1 MIDINAMSDINAVI
15 DINAMNNINLDFT
28 PWPTELQKE
37 YRTKGYWS
45 DKPLGDLLAQSA
57 AAAGERSAIIAGDKR
72 WSYRQLDER
81 ANQLAAGLLASGL
94 QPGARVVVHLPN
106 CGELFEVLFA
116 LFRIGV
122 APILALPSHRFA
134 EISYFCS
141 FAEVDA
147 YITCANNNGFDHR
160 ELARQLRQNHIIERV
175 FIANNSVNDSVS
187 EFAAGDAEEFCAL
200 DSLYQTPVDLPNV
213 NASDVAL
220 YQLSGGTTGVPKLI
234 PRTHNDYYYSVRASA
249 LICGLKHSSVYLAVL
264 PVVHNFPMSSPGA
277 LGVLWAGGT
286 LVLAESGA
294 PDLVFPLIEQHK
306 VTITAMVPP
315 LALTWLTACEN
326 RQKTGNA
333 PKLNSLEVIQ
343 VGGAK
348 FCETAARRIKPILG
362 CKLQQVFGMAEGLVN
377 YTRLNDDH
385 EIIMSTQGRA
395 ISTHDEIRIV
405 DDEDRLVTPGE
416 TGHLL
421 TRGPY
426 TIRGYFRAAEHNA
439 KAFTADG
446 FYRTGDLVRM
456 TEQGYLVVEGRAKD
470 QINRGGEKIAAEEI
484 ENLLL
489 SHPQVQ
495 DAALVAMPD
504 PFLGERSCAFVTL
517 RTACNQQPLKSNELI
532 KASDLQRF
540 LRECNLAAFKI
551 PDRIEFISSLPQTRL
566 GKVDKKY
573 LREWISEKLERANQL
588 KI

>member
-1 MIDINAMSDINAVI
+1 MSLPP
-15 DINAMNNINLDFT
+15 LDFT
-28 PWPTELQKE
+28 PWPEHLQHA
-37 YRTKGYWS
+37 YRAAGYWT
-45 DKPLGDLLAQSA
+45 DEPLGQLLAQHTATA
-57 AAAGERSAIIAGDKR
+57 AEHCAIIAGEKR
-72 WSYRQLDER
+72 WSYGQLDEQ
-81 ANQLAAGLLASGL
+81 ANQLAAGFINQGL
-94 QPGARVVVHLPN
+94 RPGARVVVHLPN
-106 CGELFEVLFA
+106 CGELFSVLFA

-122 APILALPSHRFA
+122 APVLALPNHRFA
-134 EISYFCS
+134 EVSYFCS

-147 YITCANNNGFDHR
+147 YITCARHNGFDHR
-160 ELARQLRQNHIIERV
+160 ELARQLQRNHIVER
-175 FIANNSVNDSVS
+175 III
-187 EFAAGDAEEFCAL
+187 AGDAEEFCAL
-200 DSLYQTPVDLPNV
+200 DSLYHPAIELPAV
-213 NASDVAL
+213 EASSVAL

-249 LICGLKHSSVYLAVL
+249 LICGLTQASVYLAVL

-277 LGVLWAGGT
+277 LGILWAGGT

-294 PDLVFPLIEQHK
+294 PDIAFPLIEQHK
-306 VTITAMVPP
+306 VTMTAMVPP

-326 RQKTGNA
+326 RQKTGN
-333 PKLNSLEVIQ
+333 PPLLGSLAVIQ

-348 FCETAARRIKPILG
+348 LCETAARRITPILG

-377 YTRLNDDH
+377 YTRPDDDQDT
-385 EIIMSTQGRA
+385 IMSTQGRP
-395 ISTHDEIRIV
+395 ISIHDELRIV
-405 DDEDRLVTPGE
+405 DDEDQPVAPGA

-426 TIRGYFRAAEHNA
+426 TIRGYFRAPEHNA
-439 KAFTADG
+439 KAFTPDG

-456 TEQGYLVVEGRAKD
+456 TERGYLVVEGRAKD

-504 PFLGERSCAFVTL
+504 TFLGERSCAFVTL
-517 RTACNQQPLKSNELI
+517 RTACNQQPLKSNELM
-532 KASDLQRF
+532 KASDLQQF
-540 LRECNLAAFKI
+540 LRACDLAAYKI
-551 PDRIEFISSLPQTRL
+551 PDRIEFMPSLPQTRL

-573 LREWISEKLERANQL
+573 LREWISEKLKRTSQL
-588 KI
+588 KM

>member
-1 MIDINAMSDINAVI
+1 
-15 DINAMNNINLDFT
+15 MNPTTDFT
-28 PWPTELQKE
+28 PWPTELQQQ
-37 YRTKGYWS
+37 YRAQGYWS
-45 DKPLGDLLAQSA
+45 DEPLGTLLAQTA
-57 AAAGERSAIIAGDKR
+57 AAAGEHIAIIADDKR
-72 WSYRQLDER
+72 WSYSQLDQR

-94 QPGARVVVHLPN
+94 QPGTRVVVHLPN
-106 CGELFEVLFA
+106 CGELFEILFA

-141 FAEVDA
+141 FAEADA

-160 ELARQLRQNHIIERV
+160 ELARQLRHNHIIERV
-175 FIANNSVNDSVS
+175 IIVGDST
-187 EFAAGDAEEFCAL
+187 GDAEEFCAL
-200 DSLYQTPVDLPNV
+200 DSLYQAPIALPNI

-234 PRTHNDYYYSVRASA
+234 PRTHNDYYYSLRASA
-249 LICGLKHSSVYLAVL
+249 LICELTQASVYLAVL
-264 PVVHNFPMSSPGA
+264 PVVHNFPLSSPGA

-286 LVLAESGA
+286 LVLAENGA
-294 PDLVFPLIEQHK
+294 PDLAFSLIEQHQ
-306 VTITAMVPP
+306 VTVTAMVPP
-315 LALTWLTACEN
+315 LALTWLSAAEN
-326 RQKTGNA
+326 RQKMGDA
-333 PKLNSLEVIQ
+333 PKLKSLQVIQ

-348 FCETAARRIKPILG
+348 FCETAARRIQPILG
-362 CKLQQVFGMAEGLVN
+362 CQLQQVFGMAEGLVN
-377 YTRLNDDH
+377 YTRLSDDQDT
-385 EIIMSTQGRA
+385 IMTTQGRP
-395 ISTHDEIRIV
+395 ISPHDEIRIV
-405 DDEDRLVTPGE
+405 NDEDRPVADGE

-456 TEQGYLVVEGRAKD
+456 TERGYLIVEGRAKD

-484 ENLLL
+484 ENCLLA
-489 SHPQVQ
+489 HPQVQ

-517 RTACNQQPLKSNELI
+517 RTGCNQQPLKSNELI

-540 LRECNLAAFKI
+540 LRECNLATFKI
-551 PDRIEFISSLPQTRL
+551 PDRIEFIASLPQTRL

-573 LREWISEKLERANQL
+573 LREWISEKLARATQL